1 MSVIKRFDCGGTHT
15 TICTTRRTQL
25 HCMWYSILT
34 DSYKTSMTACSVW
47 SWVLLSYQLQFSVRR
62 IGCHGIQFRWRH
74 SLFHDFFIL
83 TPLLLVINS
92 CSTKNTNLQV
102 EYRTRAT
109 LLIIIFNDSSE
120 VTKAVNL
127 KAIEKPREE
136 GRGKRKPPPSPS
148 SILARQP
155 NVYLSLGIIFN
166 SPQLSQFQLSNCDRS
181 HCKVRQTRLLWRLEH
196 R

>member
-1 MSVIKRFDCGGTHT
+1 MSVIRRFDCGGTHT

-120 VTKAVNL
+120 VTKAANL

-136 GRGKRKPPPSPS
+136 GRGKRKSPPPPPLFWHDNPTSISPLES
-148 SILARQP
+148 FLTLP
-155 NVYLSLGIIFN
+155 NSLRFN
-166 SPQLSQFQLSNCDRS
+166 FLTVI
-181 HCKVRQTRLLWRLEH
+181 VRTAKYVKHACFEG
-196 R
+196 

>member
-1 MSVIKRFDCGGTHT
+1 MLYGLYYYVTIET
-15 TICTTRRTQL
+15 TSKSLQL
-25 HCMWYSILT
+25 
-34 DSYKTSMTACSVW
+34 
-47 SWVLLSYQLQFSVRR
+47 
-62 IGCHGIQFRWRH
+62 

-120 VTKAVNL
+120 VTKAANL

-136 GRGKRKPPPSPS
+136 GREKRKPPPPPPLFWHDNPTSISPLES
-148 SILARQP
+148 FLTLP
-155 NVYLSLGIIFN
+155 NSLSFN
-166 SPQLSQFQLSNCDRS
+166 FLTVI
-181 HCKVRQTRLLWRLEH
+181 VRTAKYVKH
-196 R
+196 ACFDG